1 MCVFNHL
8 RIAAIVGCDVLHRR
22 TGHTV
27 AGVCRRDDSDSRPRA
42 PERAGAQVM
51 ISVIVRI
58 NQVSDRLAANCP
70 DLPDD
75 VVAGARAASRV
86 NNYKPT
92 ALLEYHSV
100 SLERRL
106 SACQ

>member
-27 AGVCRRDDSDSRPRA
+27 AGVCRRDDSDSRPRP

-58 NQVSDRLAANCP
+58 DQVSDRLAADCP
-70 DLPDD
+70 DLPDEI
-75 VVAGARAASRV
+75 VAGTRAASRV
-86 NNYKPT
+86 NNYKAS
-92 ALLEYHSV
+92 ALLEYHDIT
-100 SLERRL
+100 LEGRL
-106 SACQ
+106 S